1 MKKPFSLLAV
11 LVLGLSALLLA
22 GVQTANAQYTP
33 DEQLSVTISPSNATI
48 IDVDQYIQ
56 FTASASGG
64 EPPYSYQWY
73 ANDSAI
79 TGATTSSFTF
89 TPDYPSTYDVSI
101 VVTDASEAQARSN
114 ATSVTVNQGLSIDIN
129 QETTTTKVN
138 QPVQFTVLASGGTPP
153 YAYQWH
159 SRLHASGEIV
169 ASATSS
175 TFIFTPTAAGTYT
188 IYVTVEDS
196 VNSQVELDFPLMLTV
211 TALAEATPSPSATP
225 ATTAAP
231 TPTSTSSP
239 TPTPI
244 LDTKTVDPINA
255 VIIIASVIAIAV
267 LVLLREQHYRRTEKP
282 ETATPEK
289 THV

>member
-1 MKKPFSLLAV
+1 
-11 LVLGLSALLLA
+11 LSA
-22 GVQTANAQYTP
+22 GVQTAEAQSTP
-33 DEQLSVTISPSNATI
+33 DGQLSVTISPSNATV
-48 IDVDQYIQ
+48 IDVDQYVQ

-73 ANDSAI
+73 ANDTAI

-114 ATSVTVNQGLSIDIN
+114 ATSVTVNPWLSINVD

-153 YAYQWH
+153 YAYQWYA
-159 SRLHASGEIV
+159 RLHASGEIV
-169 ASATSS
+169 ASATSP

-188 IYVTVEDS
+188 FFLTVKDAA
-196 VNSQVELDFPLMLTV
+196 NNQVELDFPLMLTV

-225 ATTAAP
+225 ATTATP
-231 TPTSTSSP
+231 TPTPTSSP

-282 ETATPEK
+282 ETATLEK